1 MILSVSYE
9 LRKPGQDY
17 EDLYDTIK
25 SAPSWCHPLTSHWLI
40 RTEQSVQTWYEKLR
54 RVMDNNDYLFIVD
67 ITGQA
72 YYGYLQQAIWD
83 WINANAAQ
91 KAVNY

>member
-1 MILSVSYE
+1 MIFSISYE
-9 LRKPGQDY
+9 LQKPGQNYDVLY
-17 EDLYDTIK
+17 ETIE
-25 SAPSWCHPLTSHWLI
+25 SAQSWCHPMTSHWFI

-54 RVMDNNDYLFIVD
+54 KVMDQNDFIFVVD

-72 YYGYLQQAIWD
+72 RQGWLPQTACD
-83 WINANAAQ
+83 WFNENEYK

>member
-17 EDLYDTIK
+17 DVLYETIK
-25 SAPSWCHPLTSHWLI
+25 TAQSWCHPMTSHWFI
-40 RTEQSVQTWYEKLR
+40 RTEQSVDAWRDKLR
-54 RVMDNNDYLFIVD
+54 RVMDQNDYIFVVD

-72 YYGYLQQAIWD
+72 RQGWLPKVAWEWFNENEYKRA
-83 WINANAAQ
+83 AN
-91 KAVNY
+91 Y